1 MMEVD
6 ERVLVFKRK
15 DLVRN
20 VAIINT
26 IADTKLTKSKSQR
39 IIDKQSSFNTNKKIA
54 RTRRQRGYNWE
65 DTLVKRFNALDGWR
79 AFRLG
84 SPSVALPDILAVS
97 TRANTIFT
105 IEAKSGT
112 GTTLHVPSDQ
122 IIRCLK
128 WIDTFELYKRRKMI
142 LAFKFLS
149 KKRMGN
155 GKYEPRQLREFYKM
169 WDESSEVTD
178 CVCTYDG
185 KTYALV
191 DGKRKKLELESY
203 EMPFK
208 SKHQMS

>member
-1 MMEVD
+1 MPIKRDVNLKNVVIAKPINNISKLIKSKTKNQD
-6 ERVLVFKRK
+6 ERLS
-15 DLVRN
+15 
-20 VAIINT
+20 INT
-26 IADTKLTKSKSQR
+26 SKR
-39 IIDKQSSFNTNKKIA
+39 IA

-65 DTLVKRFNALDGWR
+65 DTLVKRFNALDDWK

-97 TRANTIFT
+97 TNVNTIFT

-128 WIDTFELYKRRKMI
+128 WINTFELYKTRKMI

-149 KKRMGN
+149 KKRIGN
-155 GKYEPRQLREFYKM
+155 GKYEPRQLREFYKV
-169 WDESSEVTD
+169 WDESNEISD
-178 CVCTYDG
+178 CVCTYEG
-185 KTYALV
+185 QTYALV
-191 DGKRKKLELESY
+191 IGKRQKLELESY

-208 SKHQMS
+208 SKHQIL

>member
-1 MMEVD
+1 MPI
-6 ERVLVFKRK
+6 K
-15 DLVRN
+15 RN
-20 VAIINT
+20 VRPKNVVIVKSVSNIS
-26 IADTKLTKSKSQR
+26 KLIKSKTTKNQDDQLS
-39 IIDKQSSFNTNKKIA
+39 INTNKRIA

-65 DTLVKRFNALDGWR
+65 GTLVKRFNALDGWK

-97 TRANTIFT
+97 TNANTIFT

-128 WIDTFELYKRRKMI
+128 WINTFELYKTRKMI

-149 KKRMGN
+149 KKRIGN
-155 GKYEPRQLREFYKM
+155 GKYEPRQLREFYKV
-169 WDESSEVTD
+169 WDESNEVLD
-178 CVCTYDG
+178 CVCTYEG
-185 KTYALV
+185 QTYALV
-191 DGKRKKLELESY
+191 NGKRQKLELESY

-208 SKHQMS
+208 SKHLMQ